1 MVNEKKE
8 GFKTEKIK
16 IAHQYAQKVKEKY
29 DCRKI
34 FLFGSYAAG
43 REHEYSDIDIAV
55 VLKDY
60 NNIMDIQLELMRLT
74 RKIDTR
80 LEPHPFREKEF
91 NQSDPV
97 ANEVLKYGHRIDA

>member
-1 MVNEKKE
+1 MDKADA
-8 GFKTEKIK
+8 IK
-16 IAHQYAQKVKEKY
+16 IAQQYAQKIKENY
-29 DCRKI
+29 ECSQI
-34 FLFGSYAAG
+34 FIFGSYASGKA
-43 REHEYSDIDIAV
+43 HEYSDIDIAV

-74 RKIDTR
+74 RTIDTR

-97 ANEVLKYGHRIDA
+97 ASEVLKYGHRIDV

>member
-1 MVNEKKE
+1 MD
-8 GFKTEKIK
+8 KTDAMK
-16 IAHQYAQKVKEKY
+16 IAHQYAQKIKEQY

-34 FLFGSYAAG
+34 FLFGSYASA

-74 RKIDTR
+74 RKIDSR

-91 NQSDPV
+91 NMTDPV
-97 ANEVLKYGHRIDA
+97 ASEVLKYGYRIDI